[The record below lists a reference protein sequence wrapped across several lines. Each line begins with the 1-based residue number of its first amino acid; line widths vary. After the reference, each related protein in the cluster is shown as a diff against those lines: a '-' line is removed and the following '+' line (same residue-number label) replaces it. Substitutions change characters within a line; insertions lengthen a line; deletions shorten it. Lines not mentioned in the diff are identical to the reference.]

1 MGLSHCC
8 LCTTKTNLMKNNR
21 YGQAKVLT
29 TQELDLTIDNISSK
43 LHRTIASTLRNTGA
57 RVGEV
62 VQLKWQ
68 DLEEESILFPKTIT
82 KRKLKSRE
90 IFISN
95 KFHNELMLWKQ
106 EWTLFKGRE
115 PLPEDYIFYGRFD
128 GSHITSRA
136 FFLALQK
143 SLERAEI
150 VGATSHSFRRSALTK
165 LHKSGLPLKIIQSLS
180 GHSSLNTLSLYL
192 QVSDED
198 IKRAISLLA

>member
-1 MGLSHCC
+1 
-8 LCTTKTNLMKNNR
+8 MKKNR
-21 YGQAKVLT
+21 FGQAKVLDT
-29 TQELDLTIDNISSK
+29 EELDLVIKYLPSK
-43 LHRTIASTLRNTGA
+43 FHQVLATTLRNTGA

-62 VQLKWQ
+62 IQLTWN
-68 DLEEESILFPKTIT
+68 DVEEESILFPKTIC

-106 EWTLFKGRE
+106 EWALFKGRK
-115 PLPEDYIFYGRFD
+115 PLPEDYIFYGRFN

-136 FFLALQK
+136 FFLALEK

-150 VGATSHSFRRSALTK
+150 RGATSHSFRRSQLTK

-192 QVSDED
+192 DVSDSD
-198 IKRAISLLA
+198 KKKAISLLA

>member
-1 MGLSHCC
+1 
-8 LCTTKTNLMKNNR
+8 MKINR
-21 YGQAKVLT
+21 YGQAKVLDS
-29 TQELDLTIDNISSK
+29 QELDLVINYLPSK
-43 LHRTIASTLRNTGA
+43 FHQVLALTLRNTGA
-57 RVGEV
+57 RISEV
-62 VQLKWQ
+62 IQLTWRDVEK
-68 DLEEESILFPKTIT
+68 ESILFPKTIV

-90 IFISN
+90 IFISESFY
-95 KFHNELMLWKQ
+95 KCLMDWKQ

-150 VGATSHSFRRSALTK
+150 VCATSHSFRRSALTK

-198 IKRAISLLA
+198 KKRAISLLA

>member
-1 MGLSHCC
+1 
-8 LCTTKTNLMKNNR
+8 MKINR
-21 YGQAKVLT
+21 YGQAKVLDS
-29 TQELDLTIDNISSK
+29 QELVLVINYLPSK
-43 LHRTIASTLRNTGA
+43 FHQVLALTLRNTGA
-57 RVGEV
+57 RISEV
-62 VQLKWQ
+62 IQLTWRDVEK
-68 DLEEESILFPKTIT
+68 ESILFPKTIV

-90 IFISN
+90 IFISESFY
-95 KFHNELMLWKQ
+95 KCLMDWKQ

-143 SLERAEI
+143 SFERAEI

-198 IKRAISLLA
+198 KKRAISLLA

>member
-1 MGLSHCC
+1 
-8 LCTTKTNLMKNNR
+8 MKINR
-21 YGQAKVLT
+21 YGQAKVLDS
-29 TQELDLTIDNISSK
+29 QELDLVINYLPSK
-43 LHRTIASTLRNTGA
+43 FHQVLALTLRNTGA
-57 RVGEV
+57 RISEV
-62 VQLKWQ
+62 IQLTWRDVEK
-68 DLEEESILFPKTIT
+68 ESILFPKTIV

-90 IFISN
+90 IFISESFY
-95 KFHNELMLWKQ
+95 KCLMDWTQ

-198 IKRAISLLA
+198 KKRAISLLA

>member
-1 MGLSHCC
+1 
-8 LCTTKTNLMKNNR
+8 MKINR
-21 YGQAKVLT
+21 YGQAKVLDS
-29 TQELDLTIDNISSK
+29 QELDLVINYLPSK
-43 LHRTIASTLRNTGA
+43 FHQVLALTLRNTGA
-57 RVGEV
+57 RISEV
-62 VQLKWQ
+62 IQLTWRDVEK
-68 DLEEESILFPKTIT
+68 ESILFPKTIV
-82 KRKLKSRE
+82 KRKLNSRE
-90 IFISN
+90 IFIYESFY
-95 KFHNELMLWKQ
+95 KCLMDWKQ

-165 LHKSGLPLKIIQSLS
+165 LHKAGLPLKIIQSLS

-198 IKRAISLLA
+198 KKRAISLLA